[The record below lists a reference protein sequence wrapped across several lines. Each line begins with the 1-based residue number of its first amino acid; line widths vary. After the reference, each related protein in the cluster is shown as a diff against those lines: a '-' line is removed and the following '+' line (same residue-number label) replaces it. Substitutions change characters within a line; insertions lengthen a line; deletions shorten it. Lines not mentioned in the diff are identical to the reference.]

1 MPRATTNR
9 GFSLIEVLIVIG
21 IFSVLMAAVSVTFST
36 QVRHGSREYRIGE
49 SEVELGIVKSLLER
63 DIALAGYG
71 LADDYGTTGFSPRSV
86 QRQTGPNALIL
97 MGTALGL
104 NDRFGAPLHWT
115 YATAVAPTFKVW
127 GDSREDL
134 LANDRVILIEPNT
147 EQILT
152 QGATTPWKFQYNGS
166 GSNLRDAGGT
176 VWASPT
182 IGTLVYGVDPG
193 ATQPFA
199 TVTYSLS
206 TANLPSNCATGT
218 SNLERAESWGG
229 AATTIPLL
237 ACTLSLQ
244 TAFGLDT
251 NKDGAIDLWDTNA
264 GAVASGYSQATLAER
279 LKQVRVYLLVQIGN
293 RDASYTYPAAT
304 VRVGDALLG
313 AGTGADVALNAEQ
326 RRFRWR
332 IVSIDVTPR
341 NVR

>member
-1 MPRATTNR
+1 MSHVTNHR

-36 QVRHGSREYRIGE
+36 QVRHGSREFRVAE
-49 SEVELGIVKSLLER
+49 SEVELGIVKNLLER

-71 LADDYGTTGFSPRSV
+71 LADTYPPGPPVFSPRSV

-104 NDRFGAPLHWT
+104 NNRAPLHWT
-115 YATAVAPTFKVW
+115 YASAAAPTFRVW

-134 LANDRVILIEPNT
+134 LANDQVILIEPNT

-152 QGATTPWKFQYNGS
+152 QGGGTPWKFRYNS
-166 GSNLRDAGGT
+166 SNSLVDSAGAA
-176 VWASPT
+176 WASPT

-193 ATQPFA
+193 ATQPYA
-199 TVTYSLS
+199 TVTYSLNN
-206 TANLPSNCATGT
+206 ANLPSNCATGT

-229 AATTIPLL
+229 AAVTIPLL

-251 NKDGAIDLWDTNA
+251 NDDGTIDLWDNNA
-264 GAVASGYSQATLAER
+264 GAVASGYSQATLAKR

-304 VRVGDALLG
+304 VRVGDALL
-313 AGTGADVALNAEQ
+313 ATGADVTLLAEQ

-332 IVSIDVTPR
+332 LVSIDVTPR

>member
-1 MPRATTNR
+1 MPRATDNR

-36 QVRHGSREYRIGE
+36 QVRHGSREYRVAE
-49 SEVELGIVKSLLER
+49 SEVELGIVKNLLER
-63 DIALAGYG
+63 DIAMAGYG
-71 LADDYGTTGFSPRSV
+71 LADTYPPGPPVFSPRSV
-86 QRQTGPNALIL
+86 QRGSNTLIL

-104 NDRFGAPLHWT
+104 NDRAPLHWT
-115 YATAVAPTFKVW
+115 YASAAAPTFRVW

-134 LANDRVILIEPNT
+134 LANDQVILIEPNT

-152 QGATTPWKFQYNGS
+152 QGGGTPWKFQYNS
-166 GSNLRDAGGT
+166 SSSLVDSGGT
-176 VWASPT
+176 AWTNPT

-199 TVTYSLS
+199 TVTYSLNA
-206 TANLPSNCATGT
+206 ANLPSNCATGT
-218 SNLERAESWGG
+218 SNLERAELWVVGG
-229 AATTIPLL
+229 TPVTIPLL
-237 ACTLSLQ
+237 PCTLSLQ

-251 NKDGAIDLWDTNA
+251 DEDENGTIDLWDNST
-264 GAVASGYSQATLAER
+264 VAAGYSQATLAKR

-313 AGTGADVALNAEQ
+313 AGTGADVTLNAEQ

-332 IVSIDVTPR
+332 LVSIDVTPR

>member
-49 SEVELGIVKSLLER
+49 SEVELGIVKNLLER

-71 LADDYGTTGFSPRSV
+71 LADDYGTTGFVPRSAAAAAGSL
-86 QRQTGPNALIL
+86 TLT
-97 MGTALGL
+97 GTALGL
-104 NDRFGAPLHWT
+104 TDRAPLHWS
-115 YATAVAPTFKVW
+115 YATEAAPTFKVW

-134 LANDRVILIEPNT
+134 VATEQVILLEPNT

-152 QGATTPWKFQYNGS
+152 QGGAPSWRFQYNSSSSLKDS
-166 GSNLRDAGGT
+166 GGAA
-176 VWASPT
+176 WASPT
-182 IGTLVYGVDPG
+182 IGTLVYGVAPG

-199 TVTYSLS
+199 TVTYSLN

-218 SNLERAESWGG
+218 SNLERTESWGG
-229 AATTIPLL
+229 AAVTIPLL

-251 NKDGAIDLWDTNA
+251 DEDENGTIDLWDNA
-264 GAVASGYSQATLAER
+264 GAVASGYSQATLAKR

-304 VRVGDALLG
+304 VRVGDSLL
-313 AGTGADVALNAEQ
+313 GTGATVNLSAEQ

-332 IVSIDVTPR
+332 LVSIDMTPR

>member
-1 MPRATTNR
+1 MPRATNNR

-36 QVRHGSREYRIGE
+36 QVRHGSREYRVAE
-49 SEVELGIVKSLLER
+49 SEVELGIVKNLLER

-115 YATAVAPTFKVW
+115 YATAAAPTFRVW

-134 LANDRVILIEPNT
+134 LTNDRVILLEPNT

-152 QGATTPWKFQYNGS
+152 QGAATPWLFRYNGS
-166 GSNLRDAGGT
+166 GSNLRDSDGT

-193 ATQPFA
+193 ATQPYA
-199 TVTYSLS
+199 TVTYSLNA
-206 TANLPSNCATGT
+206 ANLPSNCATGT

-229 AATTIPLL
+229 AAVTIPLL

-251 NKDGAIDLWDTNA
+251 NDDGTIDLWDNNA
-264 GAVASGYSQATLAER
+264 GAVASGYSQATLAKR

-304 VRVGDALLG
+304 VRVGDTLL
-313 AGTGADVALNAEQ
+313 ATGADVPLNAEQ

-332 IVSIDVTPR
+332 LVSIDVTPR

>member
-1 MPRATTNR
+1 MPRATNNR

-36 QVRHGSREYRIGE
+36 QARHGSREYRVAE
-49 SEVELGIVKSLLER
+49 SEVELGIVKNLLER
-63 DIALAGYG
+63 DIVLAGYG
-71 LADDYGTTGFSPRSV
+71 LADDYGTTGFSPRGM

-104 NDRFGAPLHWT
+104 NDPAPLHWA
-115 YATAVAPTFKVW
+115 YATAAAPTFRVW

-134 LANDRVILIEPNT
+134 LTNDRVILLEPNT

-152 QGATTPWKFQYNGS
+152 QGATTPWLFRYNS
-166 GSNLRDAGGT
+166 SSSLVDSGGT
-176 VWASPT
+176 AWTSPT

-193 ATQPFA
+193 ATQPYA
-199 TVTYSLS
+199 TVTYSL
-206 TANLPSNCATGT
+206 TTTNLPSNCATGT
-218 SNLERAESWGG
+218 SNLERTESWGG
-229 AATTIPLL
+229 AAVTIPLL

-251 NKDGAIDLWDTNA
+251 NEDGTIDLWDNNA
-264 GAVASGYSQATLAER
+264 GAVASGYSQATLAKR

-304 VRVGDALLG
+304 VRVGDTLL
-313 AGTGADVALNAEQ
+313 ATGADVALDAEQ

-332 IVSIDVTPR
+332 LVSIDVTPR

>member
-1 MPRATTNR
+1 MPRATNNR
-9 GFSLIEVLIVIG
+9 GFSLVEVLIVIG

-36 QVRHGSREYRIGE
+36 QVRHGSRDYRVAE
-49 SEVELGIVKSLLER
+49 SEIEMGIVKNLLER

-71 LADDYGTTGFSPRSV
+71 LADDYGATGFTPRSAAGAV
-86 QRQTGPNALIL
+86 GSLTLT
-97 MGTALGL
+97 GTALGL
-104 NDRFGAPLHWT
+104 NYRAPLHWT
-115 YATAVAPTFKVW
+115 YATTAAPAFRVW

-134 LANDRVILIEPNT
+134 VAAEQVILLEPNT

-152 QGATTPWKFQYNGS
+152 QGGAPSWRFQYNSS
-166 GSNLRDAGGT
+166 GSLVDSGG
-176 VWASPT
+176 VDWASPT

-193 ATQPFA
+193 ATEPFA

-218 SNLERAESWGG
+218 SNLERVESWGG
-229 AATTIPLL
+229 SAVTIPLL

-251 NKDGAIDLWDTNA
+251 DENGAIDLWDNNG
-264 GAVASGYSQATLAER
+264 GAVASGYSQATLAKR
-279 LKQVRVYLLVQIGN
+279 LKQLRVYLLVQNGN
-293 RDASYTYPAAT
+293 RDASYTYPTAT

-313 AGTGADVALNAEQ
+313 TGTGADVPLNAEL

-332 IVSIDVTPR
+332 LVSIDVTPR